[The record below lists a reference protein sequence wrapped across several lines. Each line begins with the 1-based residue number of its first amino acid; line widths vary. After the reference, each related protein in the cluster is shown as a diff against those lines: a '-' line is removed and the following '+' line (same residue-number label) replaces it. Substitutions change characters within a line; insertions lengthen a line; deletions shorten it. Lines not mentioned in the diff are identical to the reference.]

1 MSKNSLQGISASSAI
16 RDHIKDAGHSA
27 SLDDFCIID
36 KTNNKLDLLIRESL
50 LTLRDR
56 PALNF

>member
-1 MSKNSLQGISASSAI
+1 MSKNCVQGISASSAI
-16 RDHIKDAGHSA
+16 RDHIKDTGHSA
-27 SLDDFCIID
+27 SLVDFCIID
-36 KTNNKLDLLIRESL
+36 KTNNKLIRESL